1 MAMPA
6 GLSKVPGAGRVLRAR
21 PVRDFAWMTAGV
33 LLTAWALDAFLI
45 PNKIA
50 AGGVSGLATV
60 IYYVGKENG
69 VTLPVGLQ
77 MLVMNVALLGFA
89 LRARGMRYATK
100 VIYGTVLLSVA
111 IDLGARF
118 IEPLASDDPL
128 LAALYG
134 GVLTGIGLGMVF
146 KAGGNTG
153 GTDLIAQLLARHVSL
168 GVGQLMLIADGV
180 VTVIA
185 GLVFGWEY
193 ALYAVVAIFVS
204 GQTIDIVLEGLAVE
218 KAVFIIS
225 DASERIGEAITGEL
239 GRGATALSATGVY
252 TGEPRGMLFVV
263 VSRKELDG
271 LKAAIAA
278 IDPQALVII
287 SDVHEAIGEGFKQM
301 RV

>member
-89 LRARGMRYATK
+89 LRARGLRYATK

-168 GVGQLMLIADGV
+168 GVGQLMLVADGV

-252 TGEPRGMLFVV
+252 TGESRGMLFVV

-278 IDPQALVII
+278 IDPRALVII

>member
-89 LRARGMRYATK
+89 LRARGLRYATK

-252 TGEPRGMLFVV
+252 TGESRGMLFVV

-278 IDPQALVII
+278 IDPRALVII